1 MPTDESPPAATP
13 SEQQQEAA
21 PDSGLARLQLT
32 GISKRF
38 GAVRAIRNAD
48 LTVRAGQ
55 VHALVGENGAGKST
69 MIKII
74 SGVESA
80 DTGRI
85 EFEGAEVSISSTTD
99 AMALGI
105 ATVYQEPQLFA
116 ELTVSENIFTGREIR
131 KGGRVD
137 WAAQNDRVV
146 ELLELLGL
154 PGKYATVPVGTLS
167 IAEQQQVSIAKA
179 LAGNAKVLILD
190 EPSAILTDAEIEVLF
205 AVVRRLTASGVSV
218 IYISHRLDE
227 LFRIAQQVTVMRDG
241 QTIGTYPIEELSVRQ
256 IAELMVGGIL
266 SDDRPERVVP
276 DGEPALVLSGLSR
289 TGKFHDVD
297 VAVKRGEIV
306 GLYGL
311 VGSGVSEIAA
321 CIYGM
326 DRATSGQ
333 ILLNGKPI
341 SPAVP
346 AARAEAGHR
355 AAAGEPQAGGHVLVP
370 VDRLQHLGRAPEPAV
385 QVRDLRRPGPGE
397 DGRQGP
403 DQAARGE
410 DAQRAAGDRRDVRRQ
425 RPEGRAGTAT
435 GRAAGGAG
443 AGRADPGGRRRRQ
456 GGDPPDHHRTG
467 REWFRG
473 AGGDVR
479 SGRGAADF
487 RPAAGGSRWH
497 HHGRVRPGGHP
508 GRCAGRRGRCGRRGR
523 ERGMSTTA
531 ESAARRRFTGA
542 RTAGRQP
549 AKPVSGCC
557 RRRSPAR
564 NSC

>member
-1 MPTDESPPAATP
+1 MTIDEPPTAAP
-13 SEQQQEAA
+13 SSANNA
-21 PDSGLARLQLT
+21 SGGPDSGLARLHLT

-48 LTVRAGQ
+48 LTVRTGQ
-55 VHALVGENGAGKST
+55 VHALIGENGAGKST

-85 EFEGAEVSISSTTD
+85 EFEGAEVSISSTTE

-131 KGGRVD
+131 KGGRVN
-137 WAAQNDRVV
+137 WAAQNEKVV

-154 PGKYATVPVGTLS
+154 PGKYATVPVGSLS

-241 QTIGTYPIEELSVRQ
+241 QTIGTYAIQDLTVRQ
-256 IAELMVGGIL
+256 MAELMVGGIL
-266 SDDRPERVVP
+266 SDDRPERVIP
-276 DGEPALVLSGLSR
+276 DGEPALVLAGLTR

-297 VAVKRGEIV
+297 VQVKRGEIV

-326 DRATSGQ
+326 DRATSGK
-333 ILLNGKPI
+333 ILLNGAPI
-341 SPAVP
+341 SPRSPQDAQKLGIALLP
-346 AARAEAGHR
+346 ANRKLEGMFSFQSIAFNISAGHLKLLSR
-355 AAAGEPQAGGHVLVP
+355 FGVFVDRAREKSVAQDMIKRLAVKTPHERQAIGAMSGGNAQKVVLARQLVERPEVLVLAEPTQGVDVGAKEEIHRIITELAENGSAVLVVTSDLPEALRISDRLQVVRRGTTTVEFGPEATQVDVLAAAAGAVDEEGH
-370 VDRLQHLGRAPEPAV
+370 
-385 QVRDLRRPGPGE
+385 
-397 DGRQGP
+397 
-403 DQAARGE
+403 AA
-410 DAQRAAGDRRDVRRQ
+410 
-425 RPEGRAGTAT
+425 
-435 GRAAGGAG
+435 
-443 AGRADPGGRRRRQ
+443 
-456 GGDPPDHHRTG
+456 
-467 REWFRG
+467 
-473 AGGDVR
+473 
-479 SGRGAADF
+479 
-487 RPAAGGSRWH
+487 
-497 HHGRVRPGGHP
+497 
-508 GRCAGRRGRCGRRGR
+508 
-523 ERGMSTTA
+523 
-531 ESAARRRFTGA
+531 
-542 RTAGRQP
+542 
-549 AKPVSGCC
+549 
-557 RRRSPAR
+557 
-564 NSC
+564 